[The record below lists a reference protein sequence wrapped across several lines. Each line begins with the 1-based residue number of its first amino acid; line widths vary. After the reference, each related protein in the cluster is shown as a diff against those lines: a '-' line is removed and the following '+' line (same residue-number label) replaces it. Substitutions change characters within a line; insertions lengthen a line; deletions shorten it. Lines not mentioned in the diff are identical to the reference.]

1 MTRPT
6 STGRDDARP
15 RAVQRYRRRWP
26 LRLVARP
33 LYWLAVLVASNVVAD
48 PVATGGPSRVSVARG
63 RLVVAGVKGPIASRL
78 LRNEPSGW
86 RRWLTA
92 TVYGPKVQWESS
104 ERGVRLMPDG
114 EMARE
119 AIRDI
124 EIPAGQIAGS
134 TSGRY
139 SSRHDWIELDLGT
152 EGRLTLLVAE
162 PRWAP

>member
-6 STGRDDARP
+6 STRRDDARP

-26 LRLVARP
+26 LRLIARP
-33 LYWLAVLVASNVVAD
+33 LYWLAVLIASDVVAD
-48 PVATGGPSRVSVARG
+48 PVPTGAPSRASAARA
-63 RLVVAGVKGPIASRL
+63 RLVVAGVDGPIASRV

-92 TVYGPKVQWESS
+92 TVYGPKVRWESS

-114 EMARE
+114 EMAGE

-124 EIPAGQIAGS
+124 EIPAGQIVAS
-134 TSGRY
+134 ATGRY
-139 SSRHDWIELDLGT
+139 SSRHDWVELDLGV

-162 PRWAP
+162 PGRTP

>member
-1 MTRPT
+1 V
-6 STGRDDARP
+6 SRDEP
-15 RAVQRYRRRWP
+15 GMPPAVVRYRRRWP

-33 LYWLAVLVASNVVAD
+33 LYWLAVLLVSNVVAD
-48 PVATGGPSRVSVARG
+48 PVAGTPPARASSARG
-63 RLVVAGVKGPIASRL
+63 RLVVAGVEGPIASRV

-124 EIPAGQIAGS
+124 EIPAGQIAA
-134 TSGRY
+134 TLSGRY
-139 SSRHDWIELDLGT
+139 SSRHDWVELDLGT